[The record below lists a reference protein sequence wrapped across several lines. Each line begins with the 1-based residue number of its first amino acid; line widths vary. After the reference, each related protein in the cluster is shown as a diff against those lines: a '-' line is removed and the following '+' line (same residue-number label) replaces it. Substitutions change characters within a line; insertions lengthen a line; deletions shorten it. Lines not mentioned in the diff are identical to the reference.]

1 MDKKEAKQILQKELL
16 ALRDRPYSDLLVMA
30 SQEPFTNERIGQS
43 GKSYQIEIQVFP
55 DDKTSGNLRVM
66 GSIDD
71 GGLRA
76 FFPISDDFI
85 KNPLNEFIGE

>member
-1 MDKKEAKQILQKELL
+1 MDKKEATQILQKELIALREKPYSAL
-16 ALRDRPYSDLLVMA
+16 ALMA
-30 SQEPFTNERIGQS
+30 SQEPFTNERIGPG

-55 DDKTSGNLRVM
+55 DDKTSGNPRVM

-76 FFPISDDFI
+76 FFPLSDGFI
-85 KNPLNEFIGE
+85 KSPLNEFVGE